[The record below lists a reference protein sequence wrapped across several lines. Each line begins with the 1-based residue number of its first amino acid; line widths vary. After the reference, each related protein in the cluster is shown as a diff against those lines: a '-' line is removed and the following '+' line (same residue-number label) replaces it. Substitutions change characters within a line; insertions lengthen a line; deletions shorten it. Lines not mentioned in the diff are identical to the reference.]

1 MTLEALQY
9 LVTDLALK
17 HNLVNCA
24 MSGPSIYAINPEDIK
39 EYPLIFVSPTGTHTI
54 KENTT
59 RYSLTFFYM
68 DRLFEDSSNE
78 ETINSAGIE
87 TLRNLKLQLSK
98 IEVVTDI
105 QEDADIRLFTETER
119 MADRVAGAYMTIWIE
134 TLNPS
139 TCPAF
144 FDEYGFYMGNYFATE
159 GLENV
164 LDGLASKEW
173 VERLIAGLSIS
184 GITPEEFERIMGKY
198 VLEKNFATIN
208 GSKITNKEVFTF
220 VEHGEYS
227 EQIEQILQA
236 ISAATP
242 SDYDAVKT
250 QVSANTENIST
261 LSAFTSGLSFTVNEH
276 TEIIEQLSQIVA
288 SGFKVYIINEHGTQ
302 EDINEI
308 VRVALDTENPNFA
321 KIVLLFGVNTAA
333 GGGQYVVL
341 RPYNKNFPF
350 PYDTSDAYFSGIYT
364 VSETKYSLYVVGF
377 TRNSMDVE
385 VHRQDYD
392 CGEFVTQSAYTQD
405 ITALYSA
412 ISSNTQSLS
421 ALSAYTAEEVEAI
434 WNAMSSGGTPRD
446 YEAVKQQVSANT
458 EDIQTLSGITSDIS
472 GDFSTL
478 SGAVS
483 GINETL
489 VILSAQTSA
498 NTAQIADL
506 SGSTSSAVSSLTQ
519 DIETL
524 SQAISG
530 LTPEGYAELQQQVS
544 ANTEDIAELSGLT
557 ADLSGVTS
565 GLTSDL
571 AALSAFTETLTGISS
586 DDIYYDYDAVTAMTN
601 AERITLAS
609 DMFSYCGQ
617 GKRVYIKQ
625 KIRDGYWFYELK
637 YGNRASDYND
647 NLYFYPSTLNYTAGE
662 VSNNI
667 NRAYNLKRST
677 GKFTQIELNLFPAT
691 SNIIGG
697 VKIGSGLNITA
708 AGVLSNPYTGNVSS
722 ETVTTIVS
730 LTQSAY
736 DALATK
742 DANTLYIIK
751 PLY

>member
-78 ETINSAGIE
+78 EAINSAGIE

-144 FDEYGFYMGNYFATE
+144 FDEYGYYMGNYFATE

-173 VERLIAGLSIS
+173 VNRLIASLSVS

-208 GSKITNKEVFTF
+208 GSKITNKEVFTL
-220 VEHGEYS
+220 VEQGEYS
-227 EQIEQILQA
+227 EQVQEILQA
-236 ISAATP
+236 ISANTQDIQTVENNLTSVTQDIQNITNNVTSITENITVLSGDTTEIENNITNLSASTRQEIENIYRAISAATP
-242 SDYDAVKT
+242 DDYEAVKT
-250 QVSANTENIST
+250 QVSANTE
-261 LSAFTSGLSFTVNEH
+261 
-276 TEIIEQLSQIVA
+276 
-288 SGFKVYIINEHGTQ
+288 
-302 EDINEI
+302 DI
-308 VRVALDTENPNFA
+308 
-321 KIVLLFGVNTAA
+321 AA
-333 GGGQYVVL
+333 
-341 RPYNKNFPF
+341 
-350 PYDTSDAYFSGIYT
+350 
-364 VSETKYSLYVVGF
+364 
-377 TRNSMDVE
+377 
-385 VHRQDYD
+385 
-392 CGEFVTQSAYTQD
+392 
-405 ITALYSA
+405 
-412 ISSNTQSLS
+412 
-421 ALSAYTAEEVEAI
+421 
-434 WNAMSSGGTPRD
+434 
-446 YEAVKQQVSANT
+446 
-458 EDIQTLSGITSDIS
+458 
-472 GDFSTL
+472 
-478 SGAVS
+478 
-483 GINETL
+483 
-489 VILSAQTSA
+489 LSAQTSA

-519 DIETL
+519 EIETL

-530 LTPEGYAELQQQVS
+530 YTPQGYETLQQQVS

-557 ADLSGVTS
+557 ADLSGLTADLSGVTS
-565 GLTSDL
+565 GLSSDLQALSAYTENISDWVFYTTGYAGPQDVRNSDDLVDFVQSLGSEFAKARIFINESDPNKWLEYHVFRVTGDTIYVWCVYNKNTGYIEVRHGSYTKGVSPSQSDFTYFSINPSAVSSSISNLQVQVASHTNSITYLNGQVTGLTSDL
-571 AALSAFTETLTGISS
+571 ATLSAFTETLTADTSETAYIDLS
-586 DDIYYDYDAVTAMTN
+586 DGSTGA
-601 AERITLAS
+601 
-609 DMFSYCGQ
+609 Q
-617 GKRVYIKQ
+617 VYA
-625 KIRDGYWFYELK
+625 KIDS
-637 YGNRASDYND
+637 A
-647 NLYFYPSTLNYTAGE
+647 YTAGKE
-662 VSNNI
+662 I
-667 NRAYNLKRST
+667 ILRAIDYTYRTN
-677 GKFTQIELNLFPAT
+677 GTQVLLPFSRKNGSDYYFQGSWVQELGSPNFQQYF
-691 SNIIGG
+691 
-697 VKIGSGLNITA
+697 VKIKSNGTTEGTSTYDNVIYAYRSVFSRYVLPTASASTKGGIKVGTGLSMNGEVMNA
-708 AGVLSNPYTGNVSS
+708 DVASS
-722 ETVTTIVS
+722 DVHNIVS

-736 DALATK
+736 DALATR
-742 DANTLYIIK
+742 DPNTLYIIK

>member
-198 VLEKNFATIN
+198 VLERNFATIN
-208 GSKITNKEVFTF
+208 GSKITNKEVFTL
-220 VEHGEYS
+220 VEQGEYS
-227 EQIEQILQA
+227 EQIQQILQA
-236 ISAATP
+236 ISANTQDIQTVENNLTSVTQDIQNITNNVTSITENITVLSGDTTEIENNITNLSASTQQEIENIYRAISAATP
-242 SDYDAVKT
+242 DDYEAVKT
-250 QVSANTENIST
+250 QVSANTEDIAT
-261 LSAFTSGLSFTVNEH
+261 LSAKTS
-276 TEIIEQLSQIVA
+276 
-288 SGFKVYIINEHGTQ
+288 
-302 EDINEI
+302 
-308 VRVALDTENPNFA
+308 ENGA
-321 KIVLLFGVNTAA
+321 K
-333 GGGQYVVL
+333 
-341 RPYNKNFPF
+341 
-350 PYDTSDAYFSGIYT
+350 
-364 VSETKYSLYVVGF
+364 
-377 TRNSMDVE
+377 
-385 VHRQDYD
+385 
-392 CGEFVTQSAYTQD
+392 
-405 ITALYSA
+405 
-412 ISSNTQSLS
+412 
-421 ALSAYTAEEVEAI
+421 
-434 WNAMSSGGTPRD
+434 
-446 YEAVKQQVSANT
+446 
-458 EDIQTLSGITSDIS
+458 
-472 GDFSTL
+472 
-478 SGAVS
+478 
-483 GINETL
+483 
-489 VILSAQTSA
+489 
-498 NTAQIADL
+498 IADL
-506 SGSTSSAVSSLTQ
+506 SGSTSSAVSSLTH

-530 LTPEGYAELQQQVS
+530 YTPQGYETLQQQVS
-544 ANTEDIAELSGLT
+544 ANTGNIAELSGITTGISSDLQALSAYTETISDWVFYTTGYAGPQNVRNSDDLVDFVKSLGSEFAKARIFINETDPRQWLEYHVFRVTGDTVYVWAVYNRNTNYIEVRHGSFTKGVSPSDSDFVYFSINPNTVASNISNLQTQT
-557 ADLSGVTS
+557 AVNTNSITNLNGQVT

-571 AALSAFTETLTGISS
+571 AALSAFTETLTGGSKEFILDAAVIYSMTDAQRTELWELAEQKYLDGYRLYLKGKDGSYDVTLPLVKYYPYVEGQSSSGQLDFVVKDGNLNYFWDINFYHRGTVPSRISS
-586 DDIYYDYDAVTAMTN
+586 GGYLTQSSVYSLPTASSGTKGGIKVGTGLSMNGQVMN
-601 AERITLAS
+601 ADVAS
-609 DMFSYCGQ
+609 
-617 GKRVYIKQ
+617 
-625 KIRDGYWFYELK
+625 
-637 YGNRASDYND
+637 ND
-647 NLYFYPSTLNYTAGE
+647 VHN
-662 VSNNI
+662 
-667 NRAYNLKRST
+667 
-677 GKFTQIELNLFPAT
+677 
-691 SNIIGG
+691 
-697 VKIGSGLNITA
+697 
-708 AGVLSNPYTGNVSS
+708 
-722 ETVTTIVS
+722 IVS
-730 LTQSAY
+730 ITQSAY